1 MFRTLC
7 SRALPVLSA
16 LPLLAASATSLAQ
29 EAPPLPPPARL
40 DVVFAIDATGSMGDE
55 IEQVKEHLRATA
67 RSITAATP
75 RPDVRFGI
83 VVYRDRG
90 DEEPTRLVPLTRN
103 VDAIYSEL
111 ANLQAIGGGDT
122 PEDVDAGLA
131 LAIREVAWEPA
142 AAHLLFVVGDAG
154 PQNYGIDRER
164 LLADARQREIRIT
177 TIQASGITGDGV
189 AYFRHWANA
198 TGGVAEV
205 LTYRTNTVVDGTPR
219 TVFSR
224 GGAAYVSR
232 RELSPEES
240 SMSFSEL
247 ESRHLVARDDSAA
260 SVVAS
265 REDSRARRAR
275 GSVSRAP
282 SGAST
287 AASTASAASADSD
300 VGGIVA
306 REARRAA
313 EARGAA
319 Y

>member
-1 MFRTLC
+1 MFRSLLV
-7 SRALPVLSA
+7 RALPA
-16 LPLLAASATSLAQ
+16 LATVAVSSSVLAQ
-29 EAPPLPPPARL
+29 ESPPAAVRL

-55 IEQVKEHLRATA
+55 IEQVKEHLRSTA

-90 DEEPTRLVPLTRN
+90 DAEHTRVVPLTRN
-103 VDAIYSEL
+103 LDAIHGTL
-111 ANLQAIGGGDT
+111 ANLVADGGGDT
-122 PEDVDAGLA
+122 PEDVDAGLD
-131 LAIREVAWEPA
+131 LAIRSMTWDPG
-142 AAHLLFVVGDAG
+142 AAHLLFLVGDAG
-154 PQNYGIDRER
+154 PQDYGLDRAQ
-164 LLADARQREIRIT
+164 LLREARQKEIRIT
-177 TIQASGITGDGV
+177 TIQASGMGGDGV
-189 AYFRHWANA
+189 EYFRHWANA

-205 LTYRTNTVVDGTPR
+205 LTYRTTTVVDGTPR

-224 GGAAYVSR
+224 GGAAYVSS
-232 RELSPEES
+232 RELSAEES

-247 ESRHLVARDDSAA
+247 ESRRLVVRDDSVAA
-260 SVVAS
+260 VAAATTTGAPMGRS
-265 REDSRARRAR
+265 GRGRR
-275 GSVSRAP
+275 P
-282 SGAST
+282 
-287 AASTASAASADSD
+287 TASATAAPAPAMAAADSD